1 VPEIVMPRLS
11 DSMEEGTILQWLK
24 QVGDEV
30 AVGDELVEIETD
42 KANMTYDADTDGTLI
57 EIVAQEGDTLEIGE
71 VIARIGDASEAKSGG
86 GESGGEEAEDGGG
99 EDDSG
104 DEAADG
110 GESEGGEK
118 AEGEE
123 SEGGDEDEAAEKES
137 EPASAE
143 GDGDEAQGE
152 GDEAADAEDSGDQEA
167 ASADEGET
175 DEEAGEAEAAEES
188 GDQEAAA
195 EGDEAAVAGAEG
207 GGGETQAGAGTA
219 TREKTSTGNGDGR
232 VKASPVARRMARDL
246 GVELAQLEGTG
257 PGGRI
262 VKADVQAAAE
272 NGGAQAEAPAKG
284 EAETAEKPEE
294 DGAKAKEEKAPAK
307 DEKKEEQPA
316 KKETQKGEAG
326 AKGEVDVEEL
336 TRLQQTVSR
345 RMAESKATA
354 PDFSIALTVDM
365 TAAVALRERLKE
377 ISDPVPSFN
386 DMVVKAC
393 ASALR
398 EHPRVNGA
406 YRDGK
411 FELYDRVNVGIAVA
425 AMDALVVPTI
435 FDADK
440 KSLGQIARDARAVI
454 GKVKDKTVTPPELS
468 SGTFTVSNLGMFGIE
483 QFTAIINP
491 PQAAI
496 LTVGKLAKQPAVD
509 DKGKI
514 IARDQ
519 MTLTLVCD
527 HRILYGADGAQ
538 FLARV
543 KDLLEQPL
551 SLAL

>member
-1 VPEIVMPRLS
+1 MASDVTMPRLS
-11 DSMEEGTILQWLK
+11 DSMEEGTVLKWLVEEGGEVK
-24 QVGDEV
+24 RGDP
-30 AVGDELVEIETD
+30 LVEIETD
-42 KANMTYDADTDGTLI
+42 KANMTYDADTDGVLV
-57 EIVAQEGDTLEIGE
+57 EIVAQEGDTLEIGD
-71 VIARIGDASEAKSGG
+71 VIARIGDAGEASDAGG
-86 GESGGEEAEDGGG
+86 KAEEGGEEAEGQTESDA
-99 EDDSG
+99 EQA
-104 DEAADG
+104 EASEAD
-110 GESEGGEK
+110 
-118 AEGEE
+118 A
-123 SEGGDEDEAAEKES
+123 DED
-137 EPASAE
+137 
-143 GDGDEAQGE
+143 E
-152 GDEAADAEDSGDQEA
+152 GDEAAEEERARAPVEAEEADAEASEA
-167 ASADEGET
+167 REDEADG
-175 DEEAGEAEAAEES
+175 GEAEG
-188 GDQEAAA
+188 GDDAAAA
-195 EGDEAAVAGAEG
+195 EGEEAAVAGADG

-219 TREKTSTGNGDGR
+219 TREKTSGGNGDGR

-272 NGGAQAEAPAKG
+272 NGGAATKEAPETGKAEVEEEPAKAEAEAPVR
-284 EAETAEKPEE
+284 E
-294 DGAKAKEEKAPAK
+294 EEKAE
-307 DEKKEEQPA
+307 EKPA
-316 KKETQKGEAG
+316 KKEPQKAEAG
-326 AKGEVDVEEL
+326 AKGEVQIEEL

-365 TAAVALRERLKE
+365 TAAVELRTRLKD

-386 DMVVKAC
+386 DMVVKA
-393 ASALR
+393 AANGLR

-411 FELYDRVNVGIAVA
+411 FELYERVNVGIAVA

-468 SGTFTVSNLGMFGIE
+468 GGTFTVSNLGMFGIE
-483 QFTAIINP
+483 HFTAIINP

-509 DKGKI
+509 DKGKLV
-514 IARDQ
+514 AREQ

-527 HRILYGADGAQ
+527 HRILYGADGAE

-551 SLAL
+551 SLSL